1 MNTKLF
7 VGNLPF
13 ALDEAGLRDIFSPSG
28 AVVSVA
34 IPIDRETGRKR
45 GFAFVEMENS
55 SDAEEAVKRLNGS
68 TVGGRQIVVN
78 PANPREEK
86 NGGGGGG
93 RGGGGKRW

>member
-1 MNTKLF
+1 MRLASGIFFLPPVVLF
-7 VGNLPF
+7 WSQLPF
-13 ALDEAGLRDIFSPSG
+13 DVKP
-28 AVVSVA
+28 
-34 IPIDRETGRKR
+34 GRKR

-68 TVGGRQIVVN
+68 NVGGRQIVVN